1 VDGGSHGGTKV
12 GWARGDVTEM
22 VVVGEFNI
30 GGLEM
35 CNGSAESIENLND
48 TSSILHG
55 NDSQLILFVDPDEES
70 LGFIMEDTSS
80 GWPVSV
86 KVASSQESVSLPIF
100 K

>member
-1 VDGGSHGGTKV
+1 MDTSDLDILFIGNLLELSFVLFRSEKWEFDVHRSSHGGTKV

-48 TSSILHG
+48 TSILLH
-55 NDSQLILFVDPDEES
+55 
-70 LGFIMEDTSS
+70 
-80 GWPVSV
+80 
-86 KVASSQESVSLPIF
+86 
-100 K
+100 